1 MKWYKLLNNAWKSFS
16 TKKKINGE
24 YNLPYI
30 KSFAENYKTKLDVI
44 EQHLNRR
51 DYKFGKWKATFIPKK
66 DGGKRPLIIPQSIND
81 KLVLKAISEYL
92 SNVLSNIFNSVSSI
106 SYAYQ
111 KGKSSRDALIQL
123 KRIHNP
129 QNILLKIDI
138 KHFFDEIDK
147 TILIQLL
154 NEHPIDA
161 YVKDLISKGL
171 NPIIDYSALDKSDI
185 EKFPQGGIPQGNP
198 ISAILSNLYL
208 YELDKLSISNGWKMV
223 RYADD
228 MVFSVSNFEEAK
240 LILSQVEK
248 YLLDKRKL
256 RIHPFSD
263 SSNEKTNIYKNPKKQ
278 RMKYLGVIFDG
289 KNLYPTDERCSL
301 LIDKIKTILSSKTTC
316 EEIDKEIKKTIA
328 QWCGYYAFTD
338 ITNRQ
343 LKMMNNAI
351 SHHISK
357 CKLNISD
364 INIIDVVLKT
374 RKRQNSLF
382 CRLFYPLRFGEEY
395 EWLNFYK

>member
-1 MKWYKLLNNAWKSFS
+1 MKWYKLLNNAWKDFS
-16 TKKKINGE
+16 TKKKINDE

-30 KSFAENYKTKLDVI
+30 KSFADNYKTKLDVI

-51 DYKFGKWKATFIPKK
+51 DYKFGKWKATFIPKR
-66 DGGKRPLIIPQSIND
+66 DGGLRPLIIPQSIND

-92 SNVLSNIFNSVSSI
+92 SNVLSNVFNSVDSI

-111 KGKSSRDALIQL
+111 KGKSSRNALIQL
-123 KRIHNP
+123 KKIHSP

-147 TILIQLL
+147 SILIKLL
-154 NEHPIDA
+154 DNYPIND
-161 YVKDLISKGL
+161 YVKKLVNKGL
-171 NPIIDYSALDKSDI
+171 NPVVDYSALKKNDI
-185 EKFPQGGIPQGNP
+185 EKFPKGGIPQGNP

-228 MVFSVSNFEEAK
+228 MVFSVSNLEEAK

-256 RIHPFSD
+256 RIHPLSD
-263 SSNEKTNIYKNPKKQ
+263 PSNEKTNIYINPKKQ

-289 KNLYPTDERCSL
+289 KNLYPTDECCFL
-301 LIDKIKTILSSKTTC
+301 LINKIKTILNGMTTS
-316 EEIDKEIKKTIA
+316 EEKDKEIKKTIA

-357 CKLNISD
+357 CKLNISN
-364 INIIDVVLKT
+364 INIVYIVWKT
-374 RKRQNSLF
+374 RKRQNSLLG
-382 CRLFYPLRFGEEY
+382 RLFSPIRFGEEY
-395 EWLNFYK
+395 EWLNYYQ